1 MFSNNVNRCANRGA
15 LDKIISGNFSD
26 WNIEDLISKLEEANI
41 AFANVN
47 GMKGLSAHQALEKV
61 DVNTEKGVRTV
72 VAPAVK
78 FNGKHRPL
86 RRVPALGE
94 HSKGIREEFSR

>member
-1 MFSNNVNRCANRGA
+1 M
-15 LDKIISGNFSD
+15 
-26 WNIEDLISKLEEANI
+26 
-41 AFANVN
+41 N